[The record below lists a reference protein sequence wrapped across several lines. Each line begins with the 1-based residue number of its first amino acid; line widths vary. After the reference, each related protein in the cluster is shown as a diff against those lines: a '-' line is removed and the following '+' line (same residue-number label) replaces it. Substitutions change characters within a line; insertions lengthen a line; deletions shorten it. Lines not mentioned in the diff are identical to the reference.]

1 MAQHEGYYASSGLP
15 PVVFQWLSAQAPD
28 VDVIGKGKAEFA
40 VSWLPHICALRS
52 DTNDFVVISR
62 LAQKQSLKLK
72 TRKDLNPHLTSINTL
87 AGKRL
92 SAPSWAYESSRAYAL
107 ALKLGDRL
115 VERNSNGL
123 VLFRDGFVDALFFT
137 SYEGGV
143 LARFSKH
150 RDALRFFS
158 LDTAGFSLPED
169 VLVCSKRFLT
179 DHRELCE
186 KFVVATWRGW
196 HDVYNDHEKTL
207 DVLSQF
213 SDPSTYSF
221 DRWITRYQ
229 LKA

>member
-1 MAQHEGYYASSGLP
+1 SPKDKPNEPKQIRVYFHSCSAVQYAGFLMAQHEGYYASSGLP

-28 VDVIGKGKAEFA
+28 IDVIGEGKAEFA

-107 ALKLGDRL
+107 AFKLGDKL

-179 DHRELCE
+179 DHRDSRPDRLACAYDC
-186 KFVVATWRGW
+186 VSLQRG
-196 HDVYNDHEKTL
+196 K
-207 DVLSQF
+207 
-213 SDPSTYSF
+213 
-221 DRWITRYQ
+221 
-229 LKA
+229 